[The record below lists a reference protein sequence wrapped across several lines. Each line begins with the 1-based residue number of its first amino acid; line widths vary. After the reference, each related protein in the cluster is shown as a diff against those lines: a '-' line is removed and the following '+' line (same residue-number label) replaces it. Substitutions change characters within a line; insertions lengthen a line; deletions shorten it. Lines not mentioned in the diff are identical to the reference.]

1 MSAIRAPF
9 ETEIDGFRANK
20 SSRILPLNCAYLSN
34 ASPSFSPLHRV
45 SMERIREETRR
56 MCFELQAWKGRR
68 EKNSIACFDEE
79 KVNSLRAHFL
89 VDDVNKRKSLEK
101 YKYKFLS
108 HSFDA

>member
-20 SSRILPLNCAYLSN
+20 SSRILPLILRI
-34 ASPSFSPLHRV
+34 PFRERVFPPLHRV
-45 SMERIREETRR
+45 SMERSREETRR
-56 MCFELQAWKGRR
+56 MCFELQTWKGRR
-68 EKNSIACFDEE
+68 ERNSIACFDEE